1 MGRRGLTYGRQRG
14 LREDLR
20 KESQAPGV
28 LRLEQDPGE
37 DGMAMITEYELGEK
51 EFRRISSMAYDIARL
66 NLHEG
71 KKLLVQNR
79 LSKRLRALG
88 LSGFREYLEYLEE
101 NPEEV
106 RTMVD
111 CLTTNFTRL
120 FREPEHFDFLRE
132 EVIPWLESLPE
143 KRIRLWS
150 AGCSSGE
157 EPYSIAIFLREHMQ
171 DLETRDLL
179 ILATDISVRAL
190 SKAREG
196 LFREEQLRDCPSQWR
211 LKHFTRTRAGGETYY
226 RVSPAVSRLIRFHYL
241 NLADPW
247 PMRGPF
253 HVIFCRNV
261 MIYFDRDTQ
270 QELVHRFH
278 DYLVPGGYFF
288 VGHSESLARI
298 RNPFKY
304 RKPSIYQKTSAQGL
318 AGGRETG
325 LQAGI
330 GTP

>member
-1 MGRRGLTYGRQRG
+1 
-14 LREDLR
+14 
-20 KESQAPGV
+20 
-28 LRLEQDPGE
+28 
-37 DGMAMITEYELGEK
+37 MITEYELGER
-51 EFRRISSMAYDIARL
+51 EFRRISSMAYSIARL

-88 LSGFREYLEYLEE
+88 LSGFWEYLEYLEE

-190 SKAREG
+190 SRAKEG
-196 LFREEQLRDCPSQWR
+196 LFREEQLRDCPAQWR
-211 LKHFTRTRAGGETYY
+211 LKHFSRTRVGGETYY

-270 QELVHRFH
+270 EELVHRFH
-278 DYLVPGGYFF
+278 EYLVPGGYLF

-298 RNPFKY
+298 RNPLRY
-304 RKPSIYQKTSAQGL
+304 RKPSIYQKIPGKERASKRRPSTQEGISQSKSGI
-318 AGGRETG
+318 REEMEED
-325 LQAGI
+325 GI
-330 GTP
+330 

>member
-1 MGRRGLTYGRQRG
+1 M
-14 LREDLR
+14 
-20 KESQAPGV
+20 
-28 LRLEQDPGE
+28 
-37 DGMAMITEYELGEK
+37 MIEYELGER
-51 EFRRISSMAYDIARL
+51 EFRQISSLAYRIARL

-88 LSGFREYLEYLEE
+88 IGSFKEYLDYLES
-101 NPEEV
+101 NPDEL
-106 RTMVD
+106 RLMVD

-120 FREPEHFDFLRE
+120 FREPEHFEFLRE

-171 DLETRDLL
+171 DLEARDLL
-179 ILATDISVRAL
+179 ILATDISVKAL
-190 SKAREG
+190 SRAREG
-196 LFREEQLRDCPSQWR
+196 VYREDQLRDCPAQWR
-211 LKHFTRTRAGGETYY
+211 HKYFTRFRDGGEKYY
-226 RVSPAVSRLIRFHYL
+226 RVSPSISRLIRFHYL

-247 PMRGPF
+247 PMKGPF

-261 MIYFDRDTQ
+261 MIYFDRETQ
-270 QELVHRFH
+270 EELVHRFH

-298 RNPFKY
+298 HNPFKY
-304 RKPSIYQKTSAQGL
+304 CKPSVYQKVAYLGAEGKSCEGAD
-318 AGGRETG
+318 APR
-325 LQAGI
+325 A
-330 GTP
+330 